1 MTFSAPVALWALL
14 LVPALVAGYVLAQR
28 RRARYAVRFTN
39 TDLLAGLVTATPR
52 WRRHLPAAIY
62 LTALAALVASLAHPV
77 ASVLVPKE
85 QATVI
90 LVMDVSRSML
100 ARDVEPTRMEAAK
113 TAAKSFVDKVPDQFK
128 LGVVSFSGTAQAVT
142 LPTTDRGLVN
152 AGLDSLVPI
161 GSTAIG
167 DGIREGLAVGRR
179 AAQAP
184 PSTQPDGTTG
194 PNSGQAPGQQGQ
206 GEDHP
211 LVLLLIS
218 DGKNEDGV
226 APEVAAQEAR
236 EQGVAIFTVA
246 LGTPN
251 GLLMEERRGIVTM
264 RPVPP
269 DELTLAQIAN
279 TTNGRFFRAPSS
291 QDLQA
296 VYDELGSRIGFER
309 EQRDITA
316 WFSAAGA
323 LLLVAGGLLSL
334 RWFNRLP

>member
-1 MTFSAPVALWALL
+1 MTFAAPIALWALL
-14 LVPALVAGYVLAQR
+14 LVPLLIAGYVLAQR

-39 TDLLAGLVTATPR
+39 TDLLASVVTESPR
-52 WRRHLPAAIY
+52 WRRHVPAAVY
-62 LTALAALVASLAHPV
+62 LGALAVLVASLAHPQ

-85 QATVI
+85 QATVV

-113 TAAKSFVDKVPDQFK
+113 LAAKSFVEKVPDQFK

-142 LPTTDRGLVN
+142 LPTTDRGLVH
-152 AGLDSLVPI
+152 AGLESLVPI

-179 AAQAP
+179 AAQMAQNG
-184 PSTQPDGTTG
+184 QPDGTTG
-194 PNSGQAPGQQGQ
+194 PNSGPGQESGQ
-206 GEDHP
+206 GEEHP

-246 LGTPN
+246 LGTPG

-323 LLLVAGGLLSL
+323 LLLLAGGLLSL

>member
-1 MTFSAPVALWALL
+1 MTFAAPLALWALL
-14 LVPALVAGYVLAQR
+14 IVPVLIAGYVLAQR
-28 RRARYAVRFTN
+28 RRTRYAVRFTN
-39 TDLLAGLVTATPR
+39 IELLAGLVTASPK

-62 LTALAALVASLAHPV
+62 LGALAALLGSLAHPQ

-85 QATVI
+85 QATVV

-113 TAAKSFVDKVPDQFK
+113 LAARSFVDKVPDQFK
-128 LGVVSFSGTAQAVT
+128 LGIVSFSGTAQAVT
-142 LPTTDRGLVN
+142 LPTTDRGLVY
-152 AGLDSLVPI
+152 AGLDSLEPI

-179 AAQAP
+179 AAEAQ
-184 PSTQPDGTTG
+184 SGQPDGTTG
-194 PNSGQAPGQQGQ
+194 PNPGQGQ
-206 GEDHP
+206 GTTQGEDRP

-236 EQGVAIFTVA
+236 EQGVSIFTVA

-309 EQRDITA
+309 EERDITA

-323 LLLVAGGLLSL
+323 ILLLAGGLLSL
-334 RWFNRLP
+334 RWFSRLP

>member
-1 MTFSAPVALWALL
+1 MTFAAPIALWALL
-14 LVPALVAGYVLAQR
+14 LVPLLVAGYVLAQR

-39 TDLLAGLVTATPR
+39 TDLLASVVTESPR

-62 LTALAALVASLAHPV
+62 LVALAALLASLAHPQ
-77 ASVLVPKE
+77 ANVLVPKE

-113 TAAKSFVDKVPDQFK
+113 LAAKSFVDKVPDQFK

-142 LPTTDRGLVN
+142 LPTTDRGLVR
-152 AGLDSLVPI
+152 AGLESLAPI

-179 AAQAP
+179 AAEAAQGG
-184 PSTQPDGTTG
+184 QPDGTTG
-194 PNSGQAPGQQGQ
+194 PNSGQDSAQ
-206 GEDHP
+206 GEERP

-296 VYDELGSRIGFER
+296 VYDELGSRIGFEH

-323 LLLVAGGLLSL
+323 LLLLAGGLLSL

>member
-1 MTFSAPVALWALL
+1 MTFAAPIALWALL
-14 LVPALVAGYVLAQR
+14 LVPLLVGGYVLAQR

-39 TDLLAGLVTATPR
+39 TSLLASVVTESPR
-52 WRRHLPAAIY
+52 WRRHLPTAIY
-62 LTALAALVASLAHPV
+62 LAALAALLASLAHPQ

-85 QATVI
+85 QATVV

-113 TAAKSFVDKVPDQFK
+113 LAAKSFVEKVPDQFK

-142 LPTTDRGLVN
+142 LPTTDRGLVQ

-167 DGIREGLAVGRR
+167 DGIREGLEVGRR
-179 AAQAP
+179 AAEL
-184 PSTQPDGTTG
+184 SRNGQPDGSTG
-194 PNSGQAPGQQGQ
+194 PNPGQDSAQ

-236 EQGVAIFTVA
+236 EQGVSIFTVA
-246 LGTPN
+246 LGTAN

-323 LLLVAGGLLSL
+323 LLLLAGGLLSL

>member
-1 MTFSAPVALWALL
+1 MTFAAPLALWLLL
-14 LVPALVAGYVLAQR
+14 LVPVMVAGYVLAQR

-39 TDLLAGLVTATPR
+39 TDLLAGLVTESPR
-52 WRRHLPAAIY
+52 WRRHVPAAIY
-62 LTALAALVASLAHPV
+62 LAALAALLASLAHPE
-77 ASVLVPKE
+77 ATVLVPKE
-85 QATVI
+85 QATVV

-113 TAAKSFVDKVPDQFK
+113 TAAKSFVEKVPDQFK

-142 LPTTDRGLVN
+142 LPTTDRRLVN
-152 AGLDSLVPI
+152 AGLDSLIPI

-179 AAQAP
+179 AAEAGAGNG
-184 PSTQPDGTTG
+184 QPDGPTG
-194 PNSGQAPGQQGQ
+194 PNPGQEPQGQ
-206 GEDHP
+206 GEEHP

-236 EQGVAIFTVA
+236 EQGVSVFTVA

-316 WFSAAGA
+316 WFAAAGA
-323 LLLVAGGLLSL
+323 VLLLAGGLLAL

>member
-1 MTFSAPVALWALL
+1 MTFAAPIALWALL
-14 LVPALVAGYVLAQR
+14 LVPLLIAGYVLAQR

-39 TDLLAGLVTATPR
+39 TDLLASVVTESPR
-52 WRRHLPAAIY
+52 WRRHVPAAVY
-62 LTALAALVASLAHPV
+62 LGALAVLLASLAHPQ

-85 QATVI
+85 QATVV

-113 TAAKSFVDKVPDQFK
+113 LAAKSFVEKVPDQFK

-142 LPTTDRGLVN
+142 LPTTDRGLVH
-152 AGLDSLVPI
+152 AGLESLVPI

-179 AAQAP
+179 AAQMAQNG
-184 PSTQPDGTTG
+184 QPDGTTG
-194 PNSGQAPGQQGQ
+194 PNPGPGQESGQ
-206 GEDHP
+206 GEEHP

-226 APEVAAQEAR
+226 APEIAAQEAR

-246 LGTPN
+246 LGTPG

-323 LLLVAGGLLSL
+323 LLLLAGGLLSL